1 MWKYI
6 LVSIFLLVFAIIA
19 IVRVTTSQRYNIYK
33 KYKRM
38 INFYKERFSN
48 DISNELVYQYISD
61 IDGLPKINNNTEYMN
76 TFIEFY
82 NLIYGDNKISDD
94 LKFQLK
100 VSLNLKGIRV

>member
-6 LVSIFLLVFAIIA
+6 LVSIFLLVVAIIA

-38 INFYKERFSN
+38 INSYKERFSN

>member
-1 MWKYI
+1 MWEYI
-6 LVSIFLLVFAIIA
+6 LVSIFLLVVAIIA

>member
-1 MWKYI
+1 MWKYLLFI
-6 LVSIFLLVFAIIA
+6 IFLLVIAIIVM
-19 IVRVTTSQRYNIYK
+19 VRVTTSQKYNIYK

-38 INFYKERFSN
+38 INFYKERFSE

-61 IDGLPKINNNTEYMN
+61 IDGLPKVENTTEYMDTLAN
-76 TFIEFY
+76 FY
-82 NLIYGDNKISDD
+82 KLINEDNNISDD

>member
-6 LVSIFLLVFAIIA
+6 LVGVVLLVVAIIA
-19 IVRVTTSQRYNIYK
+19 IVRITTSQKYNIYK
-33 KYKRM
+33 KYKK
-38 INFYKERFSN
+38 IIKFYKVRFSN

-61 IDGLPKINNNTEYMN
+61 IDRLPNINNNIECID

-82 NLIYGDNKISDD
+82 NLISRDNKISND

>member
-6 LVSIFLLVFAIIA
+6 LVGVFLLVIAIIA
-19 IVRVTTSQRYNIYK
+19 IVRVTTSQKYNIYK

-38 INFYKERFSN
+38 INFYNEKFSN

-76 TFIEFY
+76 TFIEVY

>member
-1 MWKYI
+1 MWKY
-6 LVSIFLLVFAIIA
+6 LLASVFLLVISIIV
-19 IVRVTTSQRYNIYK
+19 IVKITTSQRYNIYR

-38 INFYKERFSN
+38 IHFYKERFSE
-48 DISNELVYQYISD
+48 DISNELVYQYIRD
-61 IDGLPKINNNTEYMN
+61 IDGLPKIEDTTKYID

-82 NLIYGDNKISDD
+82 NLINIDNKISND

>member
-6 LVSIFLLVFAIIA
+6 LVSIFLLVVAIIA

-38 INFYKERFSN
+38 INLYKERFSN

>member
-6 LVSIFLLVFAIIA
+6 LVSIFLLVVAIIA

-33 KYKRM
+33 KYKRT

-76 TFIEFY
+76 AFIEFY
-82 NLIYGDNKISDD
+82 NLIYGNNKISDD

>member
-38 INFYKERFSN
+38 ISVYKKRFSN

-61 IDGLPKINNNTEYMN
+61 IDGLPKINNNAEYMN

-82 NLIYGDNKISDD
+82 NLINGDNKISDD

>member
-6 LVSIFLLVFAIIA
+6 LVSIFLLVVAIIA

-76 TFIEFY
+76 TFI
-82 NLIYGDNKISDD
+82 I
-94 LKFQLK
+94 
-100 VSLNLKGIRV
+100 

>member
-82 NLIYGDNKISDD
+82 NLINGDNKISDD

>member
-6 LVSIFLLVFAIIA
+6 LVSIFLLVVVIIA

>member
-1 MWKYI
+1 MWKYL
-6 LVSIFLLVFAIIA
+6 LVSIFLLVVAIIV
-19 IVRVTTSQRYNIYK
+19 IVRITTSQKYNIYK

-38 INFYKERFSN
+38 INFYREKFSN
-48 DISNELVYQYISD
+48 DISNDLVYQYIRD
-61 IDGLPKINNNTEYMN
+61 IDGLPKIQNSTEYMD

-82 NLIYGDNKISDD
+82 NLINGDNKISDD

>member
-6 LVSIFLLVFAIIA
+6 LVGVFLLVFVIVA

-38 INFYKERFSN
+38 INSYKERFSK

-61 IDGLPKINNNTEYMN
+61 IDGLPKINNAEYMN

-82 NLIYGDNKISDD
+82 NLINGDNKISDD

>member
-6 LVSIFLLVFAIIA
+6 LVSIFLLVVAIIA

-38 INFYKERFSN
+38 INFYRERFSN

>member
-6 LVSIFLLVFAIIA
+6 LVGVFLLVIAIIA
-19 IVRVTTSQRYNIYK
+19 IVRVTTSQKYNIYK

-38 INFYKERFSN
+38 INFYNEKFSN

>member
-6 LVSIFLLVFAIIA
+6 LVGVFLLVIAIIA
-19 IVRVTTSQRYNIYK
+19 IVRVTTSRKYNIYK

-38 INFYKERFSN
+38 INFYNEKFSN

>member
-1 MWKYI
+1 MWKYLLI
-6 LVSIFLLVFAIIA
+6 SIFLLVIAIIV
-19 IVRVTTSQRYNIYK
+19 IVRITTSQRYNIYK
-33 KYKRM
+33 KYRRM
-38 INFYKERFSN
+38 ISFYKEKFSN

-61 IDGLPKINNNTEYMN
+61 IDGLPKIRDSIEYMD

-82 NLIYGDNKISDD
+82 NLINGDNKISND

>member
-6 LVSIFLLVFAIIA
+6 LVSIFLLVVAIIA

>member
-1 MWKYI
+1 M
-6 LVSIFLLVFAIIA
+6 
-19 IVRVTTSQRYNIYK
+19 VRVTTSQKYNIYK

-38 INFYKERFSN
+38 INFYKERFSE

-61 IDGLPKINNNTEYMN
+61 IDGLPKVENTTEYMDTLAN
-76 TFIEFY
+76 FY
-82 NLIYGDNKISDD
+82 KLINEDNKISDD

>member
-6 LVSIFLLVFAIIA
+6 LVSIFLLVVAIIA

-38 INFYKERFSN
+38 INFYNEKFSN

>member
-6 LVSIFLLVFAIIA
+6 LVSIFLLVVAIIA
-19 IVRVTTSQRYNIYK
+19 IARVTTSQRYNIYK

-100 VSLNLKGIRV
+100 VSLNRKGIRV